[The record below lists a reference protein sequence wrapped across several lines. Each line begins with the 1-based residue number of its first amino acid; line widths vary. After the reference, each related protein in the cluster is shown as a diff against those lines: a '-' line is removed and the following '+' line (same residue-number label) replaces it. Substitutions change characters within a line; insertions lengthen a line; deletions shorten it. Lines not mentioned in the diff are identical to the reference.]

1 MKKDILTEI
10 LFLRKNTRN
19 TRKKTCE
26 IIRINKNNEKN
37 GYGLDY
43 EVGNRTIY

>member
-10 LFLRKNTRN
+10 LFLRKKTRS
-19 TRKKTCE
+19 TRKKPCE

-37 GYGLDY
+37 GYDLDY
-43 EVGNRTIY
+43 KVGNRTIY